1 MNLNYADT
9 GRISVGQI
17 DNASRAAALHCWSQV
32 LPMDE
37 RYEVAWGA
45 IAEAAASSDQ
55 RIRYNDMIQIGKEAI
70 DDEAR
75 DWGRHHGRS
84 NGRSF
89 QAFWLDRYELDA
101 ANTQFEDRL
110 VDNVALGQVLAVL
123 PSRMATA
130 LIALAVA
137 GDLAGAAALLGQH
150 YDTVTRNVRD
160 GRRAIY
166 AMWFEGQTPPTPPI
180 DRRVES
186 YERPRADQC
195 PQGHE
200 LTADNIYR
208 LGRTGRTCRTC
219 QIARSAARRAGR
231 PTRLRGAA

>member
-1 MNLNYADT
+1 MNLFDVDT

-17 DNASRAAALHCWSQV
+17 DNASRTAALHCWSQL

-37 RYEVAWGA
+37 RFQVAWQA
-45 IAEAAASSDQ
+45 IAEAAASNDE
-55 RIRYNDMIQIGKEAI
+55 RLRYNAMIQIGKEAI

-75 DWGRHHGRS
+75 AWGRHHGRS
-84 NGRSF
+84 NARSF

-110 VDNVALGQVLAVL
+110 VDKVALAQVMAVL
-123 PSRMATA
+123 PSRMSTA
-130 LIALAVA
+130 LIALSIS
-137 GDLAGAAALLGQH
+137 GDLAGAAQLLGQH

-160 GRRAIY
+160 ARRAIY
-166 AMWFEGQTPPTPPI
+166 AMWFEGDTPPSPPI

-186 YERPRADQC
+186 YRQPRADQC
-195 PQGHE
+195 PQGHD
-200 LTADNIYR
+200 LTADNVYR

-231 PTRLRGAA
+231 PTRFRGAA

>member
-1 MNLNYADT
+1 MNVNDADT
-9 GRISVGQI
+9 GRISIGQI

-37 RYEVAWGA
+37 RFEVAWGA
-45 IAEAAASSDQ
+45 IAEAAASNDQ
-55 RIRYNDMIQIGKEAI
+55 RLRHNEMIQIGKDAI

-84 NGRSF
+84 NRRSF
-89 QAFWLDRYELDA
+89 QAFWLDRWELNA
-101 ANTQFEDRL
+101 ANTQFENRL
-110 VDNVALGQVLAVL
+110 VDDLALGQVMTVL
-123 PSRMATA
+123 PARMSTA

-137 GDLAGAAALLGQH
+137 GDLSGAAQLLGQH

-160 GRRAIY
+160 GRRAVY
-166 AMWFEGQTPPTPPI
+166 AMWFEGQTPPSIPI

-186 YERPRADQC
+186 YQRPRAEEC

-208 LGRTGRTCRTC
+208 LGGTGRTCRAC
-219 QIARSAARRAGR
+219 QIARSAARRAAR
-231 PTRLRGAA
+231 PNRLQGVA

>member
-1 MNLNYADT
+1 MNLNDADT
-9 GRISVGQI
+9 GRISIGQI
-17 DNASRAAALHCWSQV
+17 DTASRAAALHCWSQV

-37 RYEVAWGA
+37 RFEVAWGA
-45 IAEAAASSDQ
+45 IAEAASSNDQ
-55 RIRYNDMIQIGKEAI
+55 RLRYREMIQVGKEAI

-101 ANTQFEDRL
+101 ANNKFEARL
-110 VDNVALGQVLAVL
+110 VDRLALGQVMAVL
-123 PSRMATA
+123 PARMSTA
-130 LIALAVA
+130 LIALAIG
-137 GDLAGAAALLGQH
+137 GDLAGAARLLGQH

-166 AMWFEGQTPPTPPI
+166 AMWFEGQTAPAIPI

-186 YERPRADQC
+186 YQRPRAEEC
-195 PQGHE
+195 PQGHQ
-200 LTADNIYR
+200 LTADNVYR
-208 LGRTGRTCRTC
+208 LGRTGRTCRAC
-219 QIARSAARRAGR
+219 QIARSAARRAAR
-231 PTRLRGAA
+231 PNRLRGVA

>member
-1 MNLNYADT
+1 MNLNDADT

-17 DNASRAAALHCWSQV
+17 DNASKAAALHCWSQV

-45 IAEAAASSDQ
+45 IAEAAASNDQ
-55 RIRYNDMIQIGKEAI
+55 RMRYTGMIQIGKDAI

-75 DWGRHHGRS
+75 DWSRHHGRS
-84 NGRSF
+84 NRRSF
-89 QAFWLDRYELDA
+89 QAFWLDRWELNA
-101 ANTQFEDRL
+101 ANTQFENRL
-110 VDNVALGQVLAVL
+110 VDELALAQVMAVL
-123 PSRMATA
+123 PSRMSTA

-137 GDLAGAAALLGQH
+137 GDLSGAAQLLGQH

-160 GRRAIY
+160 ARRAVY
-166 AMWFEGQTPPTPPI
+166 AMWFEGQTPPSIPI

-186 YERPRADQC
+186 YQRPRAEEC

-219 QIARSAARRAGR
+219 QIARGVA
-231 PTRLRGAA
+231 

>member
-1 MNLNYADT
+1 MKLFYADT
-9 GRISVGQI
+9 GKISIKQI

-37 RYEVAWGA
+37 RFEVAWGA
-45 IAEAAASSDQ
+45 IAEAAASSNQ
-55 RIRYNDMIQIGKEAI
+55 RIRYNDMVQIGKESI

-75 DWGRHHGRS
+75 DWSRHHGRS
-84 NGRSF
+84 NGKSF
-89 QAFWLDRYELDA
+89 QAFWLDRWELDA
-101 ANTQFEDRL
+101 ANNQFERRL
-110 VDNVALGQVLAVL
+110 VDNLALAQVMAVL
-123 PSRMATA
+123 PSRMSTA
-130 LIALAVA
+130 LIALAIG
-137 GDLAGAAALLGQH
+137 GDLASAAALLGQH

-160 GRRAIY
+160 ARRAIY

-186 YERPRADQC
+186 YQQPRADQC

-231 PTRLRGAA
+231 PTRLQGLA

>member
-1 MNLNYADT
+1 MNVNDADT
-9 GRISVGQI
+9 GRIAVGQI
-17 DNASRAAALHCWSQV
+17 NNASKFAALHCWSQV

-37 RYEVAWGA
+37 RYETAWGA
-45 IAEAAASSDQ
+45 IAEAAASNDQ
-55 RIRYNDMIQIGKEAI
+55 RLRYNEMIQIGKEAI

-84 NGRSF
+84 NRRSF
-89 QAFWLDRYELDA
+89 QAFWLDRWELDA
-101 ANTQFEDRL
+101 ANNQFEGRL
-110 VDNVALGQVLAVL
+110 VDQLALGQVMTVL
-123 PSRMATA
+123 PARMSTA
-130 LIALAVA
+130 LIALAIG
-137 GDLAGAAALLGQH
+137 GDLACAARLLGQH

-166 AMWFEGQTPPTPPI
+166 AMWFEGQTPPLIPI

-186 YERPRADQC
+186 YERPRAEEC

-200 LTADNIYR
+200 LTPDNVYR

-219 QIARSAARRAGR
+219 QIARSAARRAAR
-231 PTRLRGAA
+231 PNRLRGAA

>member
-1 MNLNYADT
+1 MNLFHADT

-37 RYEVAWGA
+37 RFQVAWGA
-45 IAEAAASSDQ
+45 IAEAAASNTE
-55 RIRYNDMIQIGKEAI
+55 RLRYNDMIQVGKEAI

-75 DWGRHHGRS
+75 DWSRHHGRS
-84 NGRSF
+84 NERSF

-110 VDNVALGQVLAVL
+110 VDNVALGQVMAVL
-123 PSRMATA
+123 PSRMSTA
-130 LIALAVA
+130 LIALSIS
-137 GDLAGAAALLGQH
+137 GDLAGAAQLLGQH
-150 YDTVTRNVRD
+150 YDTVSRNVRD

-166 AMWFEGQTPPTPPI
+166 SMWFEGQTAPSIPI

-186 YERPRADQC
+186 YRQPRAEEC
-195 PQGHE
+195 PEGHE
-200 LTADNIYR
+200 LTADNVYR

-231 PTRLRGAA
+231 PTRFRGAA

>member
-1 MNLNYADT
+1 MNLHYADT

-37 RYEVAWGA
+37 RFQVAWGA
-45 IAEAAASSDQ
+45 IAEAAASNEQ

-84 NGRSF
+84 NERSF

-110 VDNVALGQVLAVL
+110 VDNLALGQVMAVL
-123 PSRMATA
+123 PSRMSTA
-130 LIALAVA
+130 LIALSIA
-137 GDLAGAAALLGQH
+137 GDLAGAAQLLGQH
-150 YDTVTRNVRD
+150 YDTVSRNVRD
-160 GRRAIY
+160 GRRAVY
-166 AMWFEGQTPPTPPI
+166 AMWFEGLTPPTPPI

-186 YERPRADQC
+186 YRQPRAEEC

-200 LTADNIYR
+200 LTADNTYR

-231 PTRLRGAA
+231 PTRFRGAA

>member
-1 MNLNYADT
+1 MSLHHADT

-32 LPMDE
+32 LQMDE
-37 RYEVAWGA
+37 RYQVAWGA
-45 IAEAAASSDQ
+45 IAEAAASNE
-55 RIRYNDMIQIGKEAI
+55 RRLRYNDMIQVGKEAI

-84 NGRSF
+84 NQRSF

-110 VDNVALGQVLAVL
+110 VDDIALAQVLAVL
-123 PSRMATA
+123 PSRMSRA
-130 LIALAVA
+130 LIALSIA

-160 GRRAIY
+160 ARRAVY
-166 AMWFEGQTPPTPPI
+166 ALWWEGQTPPIPPI

-186 YERPRADQC
+186 YRQPPAEQC

-200 LTADNIYR
+200 LTADNVYR

>member
-1 MNLNYADT
+1 MNLHYADT

-45 IAEAAASSDQ
+45 IAEAAATNEQ

-84 NGRSF
+84 NERSF

-101 ANTQFEDRL
+101 ANNQFEGRL
-110 VDNVALGQVLAVL
+110 VDLLALDQVMAVL
-123 PSRMATA
+123 PSRMSTA
-130 LIALAVA
+130 LIALAIA
-137 GDLAGAAALLGQH
+137 GDLAGAAGLLGQH
-150 YDTVTRNVRD
+150 YDTVSRNVRD
-160 GRRAIY
+160 GRRAVY
-166 AMWFEGQTPPTPPI
+166 AMWFEGLTPPTPPI

-186 YERPRADQC
+186 YRQARAEEC

-200 LTADNIYR
+200 LTADNTYR
-208 LGRTGRTCRTC
+208 LGRTGRTCRAC

-231 PTRLRGAA
+231 PNRLRGVA

>member
-1 MNLNYADT
+1 MNLNQADT

-17 DNASRAAALHCWSQV
+17 DSASKAAALHCWSQV

-37 RYEVAWGA
+37 RYETAWGA
-45 IAEAAASSDQ
+45 IAEAAASSDD
-55 RIRYNDMIQIGKEAI
+55 RMRYTDMIQIGKEAI

-101 ANTQFEDRL
+101 ANNKFEARL
-110 VDNVALGQVLAVL
+110 VDQLALAQIMAVL
-123 PSRMATA
+123 PGRMSTA
-130 LIALAVA
+130 LIALAIA
-137 GDLAGAAALLGQH
+137 GDLSGAAQLLGQH

-160 GRRAIY
+160 ARRAIY
-166 AMWFEGQTPPTPPI
+166 AMWFEGQTPPDPPI

-186 YERPRADQC
+186 YQRPRAEEC

-200 LTADNIYR
+200 LTADNVYR
-208 LGRTGRTCRTC
+208 LGRTGRTCRAC
-219 QIARSAARRAGR
+219 QIARSAARRAAR
-231 PTRLRGAA
+231 PNRLRGVA

>member
-1 MNLNYADT
+1 MNLHHADT
-9 GRISVGQI
+9 GRIAVGQI

-32 LPMDE
+32 LAMDE
-37 RYEVAWGA
+37 RYEIAWGA
-45 IAEAAASSDQ
+45 IAEAAASNDQ
-55 RIRYNDMIQIGKEAI
+55 RLRYSDMIQIGKEAI

-84 NGRSF
+84 NQRSF

-101 ANTQFEDRL
+101 ANNQFEGRL
-110 VDNVALGQVLAVL
+110 VDHLALGQVLAVL
-123 PSRMATA
+123 PSRMSTA
-130 LIALAVA
+130 LIALAIA
-137 GDLAGAAALLGQH
+137 GDLAGAARLLGQH

-160 GRRAIY
+160 ARRAIY
-166 AMWFEGQTPPTPPI
+166 TMWFEGQTPPLIPI

-186 YERPRADQC
+186 YRQARADQC
-195 PQGHE
+195 PEGHE
-200 LTADNIYR
+200 LTPDNIYR

-231 PTRLRGAA
+231 PTRFRGAA